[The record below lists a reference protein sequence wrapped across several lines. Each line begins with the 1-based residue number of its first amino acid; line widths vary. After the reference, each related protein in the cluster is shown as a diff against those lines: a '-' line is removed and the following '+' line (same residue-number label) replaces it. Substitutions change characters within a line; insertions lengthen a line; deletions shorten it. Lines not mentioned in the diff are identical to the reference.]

1 LNLPLLRLLAFALT
15 LLYAPAAALAQ
26 AWPSGTVKIIVPY
39 APGGPLDFTA
49 RLLIDRLAAQT
60 KGTFILDHRP
70 GAGTTIGAQAVAQ
83 SPADGSTFLYTTA
96 SLAVAPA
103 IYPKLPFDPLT
114 FTPISLITEAPITVV
129 VRADHPLRDIAD
141 LIAKAKAAPGK
152 YTFGSGGVGSGN
164 HLAGEMLKQM
174 AGIDLLHV
182 PYRGSAPSMAA
193 LYAGDID
200 MVVASTVETLAHV
213 RDGRVRMLGI
223 GAPQRIAELP
233 DVPAIAEVVPGYAMS
248 NWHAL
253 FGPAGLP
260 AGIVARIQAELPKMR
275 NDPSLVKISK
285 AAGVDMMFTSADVLR
300 ARMEAEV
307 PRWKKLVP
315 TIGLQQQ

>member
-1 LNLPLLRLLAFALT
+1 MRILHSLACALT
-15 LLYAPAAALAQ
+15 LLCAPVAAAAQ
-26 AWPSGTVKIIVPY
+26 DWPSGTVKIIVPY
-39 APGGPLDFTA
+39 AAGGPLDFTA
-49 RLLIDRLAAQT
+49 RMVIDRLAALT

-83 SPADGSTFLYTTA
+83 SPPDGSTFLYTTA

-103 IYPKLPFDPLT
+103 MYPRLPFDPLA
-114 FTPISLITEAPITVV
+114 FTPVSLITEAPITVV

-141 LIAKAKAAPGK
+141 LVAKAKAAPGK
-152 YTFGSGGVGSGN
+152 YSFGSGGVGSGN

-193 LYAGDID
+193 LYGGDID
-200 MVVASTVETLAHV
+200 MVFASTVETLAHV

-223 GAPQRIAELP
+223 GAPKRIAELP

-253 FGPAGLP
+253 FGPPGLP
-260 AGIVARIQAELPKMR
+260 GSIVARIQAELPKLR
-275 NDPSLVKISK
+275 SDPNFVRVSA
-285 AAGVDMMFTSADVLR
+285 AAGIDMMLTSPDVLR

-315 TIGLQQQ
+315 AIGLQQQ